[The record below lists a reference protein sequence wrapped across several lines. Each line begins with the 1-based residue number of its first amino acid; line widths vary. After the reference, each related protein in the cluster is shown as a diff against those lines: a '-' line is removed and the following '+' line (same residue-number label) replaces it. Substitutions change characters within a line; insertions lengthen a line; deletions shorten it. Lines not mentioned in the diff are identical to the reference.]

1 MESGQ
6 SRDKDRHIT
15 GNLEA
20 VGVKEIFENYGKTI
34 WMFLSRYI
42 DLLAY
47 LCPLLKRFVY
57 IIQFLAIYYE

>member
-42 DLLAY
+42 DLLA
-47 LCPLLKRFVY
+47 
-57 IIQFLAIYYE
+57 